1 MDRISI
7 FNYEA
12 FYLDFLEGNLSEEDT
27 ALFLAF
33 LAENPDL
40 KLEDEDALP
49 ILQAEPT
56 SLEESM
62 KQNLK
67 QPADDEALTLQNAE
81 FFMIANAEGLLSP
94 TRSAELAEFVQNSP
108 ALAKD
113 FAIYQQIH
121 LEADAN
127 IVYAYKEDLKQKS
140 RVLWPYIGLAAAASI
155 AAFFMIWT
163 SMNGSPVGDEAV
175 QIADDQNIER
185 SNQNSNDADRQVAP
199 DDVEPT
205 NDDSDLYATFDEEGT
220 NNAEENG
227 TTPLRR
233 NGGNTPQS
241 VHVNQMDRRPAGNV
255 LTAYNEMPLQPIV
268 RSTYVSEAEIE
279 PEYQDV
285 ASVKMTNPIE
295 PITKF
300 VSEKTKTEVDFRK
313 SEKGATRDKGFFLK
327 IGKFEL
333 SHKKN

>member
-27 ALFLAF
+27 ALFMAF
-33 LAENPDL
+33 LADNPDL
-40 KLEDEDALP
+40 KLDDEEAFP
-49 ILQAEPT
+49 ILQAEPA
-56 SLEESM
+56 SLEPSM
-62 KQNLK
+62 KQNLL

-94 TRSAELAEFVQNSP
+94 SKAAELAEFVQGTP
-108 ALAKD
+108 TLAKD
-113 FAIYQQIH
+113 FAIYQHIH

-127 IVYAYKEDLKQKS
+127 MVYSDKEGLKQKS
-140 RVLWPYIGLAAAASI
+140 RVLWPYISLAAAASV
-155 AAFFMIWT
+155 AAFFLIWT
-163 SMNGSPVGDEAV
+163 SMSGSPIEDEGV
-175 QIADDQNIER
+175 QIADDQKIER
-185 SNQNSNDADRQVAP
+185 SNQNSNDVDQQIAPNDVTMP
-199 DDVEPT
+199 DDNADLVAA
-205 NDDSDLYATFDEEGT
+205 NDELES
-220 NNAEENG
+220 NNG
-227 TTPLRR
+227 TENVVTPQKR
-233 NGGNTPQS
+233 NGGNKPQS
-241 VHVNQMDRRPAGNV
+241 NKVDQMDRRPAGNV
-255 LTAYNEMPLQPIV
+255 LTAYNEMSLQPIV
-268 RSTYVSEAEIE
+268 RSTYVSEVEIE

-300 VSEKTKTEVDFRK
+300 VSEKTKTEVEFRK
-313 SEKGATRDKGFFLK
+313 SEKGATREKGFFLK